1 MPKVSNIWH
10 AAKASDCGSDIWAGL
25 RTVTSDEENQPLPLV
40 SGEEPQP
47 KPVYSIVKYDDEA
60 HDDEDDEA
68 HDDVP
73 DPTAHNGVDS
83 LLGDEPCHGLFCL
96 YLLEMFH
103 FDWPKEKETPIS
115 PQTIV
120 FSWESKENLILEG
133 VFFLDRM
140 KWNFRS
146 ICYVGSWF

>member
-96 YLLEMFH
+96 YLLKMFH
-103 FDWPKEKETPIS
+103 FDWPKEKRDPYKS
-115 PQTIV
+115 P
-120 FSWESKENLILEG
+120 NYC
-133 VFFLDRM
+133 FFLRIKRKSYTWRGLFLGPDEVE
-140 KWNFRS
+140 F
-146 ICYVGSWF
+146 